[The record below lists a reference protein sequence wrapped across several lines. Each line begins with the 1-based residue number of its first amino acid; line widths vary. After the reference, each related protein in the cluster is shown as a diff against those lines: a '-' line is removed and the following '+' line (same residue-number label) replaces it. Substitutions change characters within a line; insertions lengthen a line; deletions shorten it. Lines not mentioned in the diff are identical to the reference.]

1 MRPIAELDGDSCRRL
16 EAVVFDIDD
25 TITDKGQLT
34 EESYSALWRLH
45 RAGLLLVAVTGRPL
59 GWCDVLAHLAPINL
73 AIGENGA
80 GWVWRQGHMVREG
93 YWDDQAARQRQRAR
107 LDLLVRTVAAAL
119 PEVRL
124 ADDQRHRRVDIAFDV
139 AESVELPESTVRQ
152 LADLM
157 RDAGARVLISS
168 VHAHGFFG
176 QYDKASGVVRAVREV
191 LGRDVPATRDR
202 WLFVGDSG
210 NDAPAFSYFPV
221 SAGVA
226 NVRDHLARLPVK
238 PAYVASL
245 ARARGFAEI
254 ADHLLAQRG

>member
-1 MRPIAELDGDSCRRL
+1 
-16 EAVVFDIDD
+16 
-25 TITDKGQLT
+25 
-34 EESYSALWRLH
+34 
-45 RAGLLLVAVTGRPL
+45 
-59 GWCDVLAHLAPINL
+59 
-73 AIGENGA
+73 
-80 GWVWRQGHMVREG
+80 
-93 YWDDQAARQRQRAR
+93 
-107 LDLLVRTVAAAL
+107 
-119 PEVRL
+119 
-124 ADDQRHRRVDIAFDV
+124 
-139 AESVELPESTVRQ
+139 
-152 LADLM
+152 
-157 RDAGARVLISS
+157 
-168 VHAHGFFG
+168 
-176 QYDKASGVVRAVREV
+176 VVRAVREV